1 MERLQKERVITD
13 LRQSFDSAQAI
24 FITDFKGIDMEALTG
39 LRVKIRE
46 AGGRFQVAKNT
57 LVKLAA
63 HNTPMDRLAGLMTG
77 NNALGFTTS
86 DSAALAKVLNDFA
99 KVNDK
104 FIIKGG
110 LMGDKVLDSNHIEV
124 LANLPGREVLLSTLL
139 GTLNAVPTSFVR
151 VLAAVP
157 QKLLYALSAICDQ
170 KEAA

>member
-13 LRQSFDSAQAI
+13 LRQSFNSAQAI
-24 FITDFKGIDMEALTG
+24 FVADFKGIDMEALTG

-57 LVKLAA
+57 LVKLASQ
-63 HNTPMDRLAGLMTG
+63 NTPMDRLAGLMAG
-77 NNALGFTTS
+77 NNALGFTTG
-86 DSAALAKVLNDFA
+86 DPAALAKALNDFA
-99 KVNDK
+99 KINDK

-124 LANLPGREVLLSTLL
+124 LANLPGREVLLTVLL

-157 QKLLYALSAICDQ
+157 QKLLYALSAIRDQ